1 MNPHSATA
9 PAALP
14 RGLREVGAG
23 RYLIQVT
30 RDGQK
35 LTRRVAGTR
44 AEAVRALE
52 RANLE
57 LGARLASLPAQAP
70 SLPSLQSGPPLPPLP
85 ALPPPSS
92 PTPSASAV
100 PSQPAPVGSCA
111 TLAEFLAVGGRY
123 ENHQQRQQNFNTQR
137 KLESVIRHL
146 VASPLG
152 ELRLDAIR
160 TADINSYV
168 TWRMKTPLSF
178 AVRKDGQPWARKPKA
193 PSAATVNKSLQVL
206 KSALRFAQEE
216 GLVASVPTIRMQRAS
231 DAKRVRGPSRAQL
244 AQLLEASRPLA
255 VELSAHNPEAH
266 WLPEVLVL
274 LSEFGLRPA
283 ELFRLTWA
291 SVSFDHHGDGAGRGA
306 IYVEEQTR
314 LGFKPKNGK
323 RRLIPMSAL
332 AREALQRL
340 QARKPK
346 PTPEDLV
353 VPNRDGL
360 PFIKL
365 DTPEVKGGGTYLW
378 KRLRALV
385 PDAPASMY
393 SLRHYF
399 AEQRLAFDKVPL
411 HVVSRWMGHSKVEL
425 TSKQYGDFAPDNL
438 EQWTYLPTA
447 N

>member
-1 MNPHSATA
+1 M
-9 PAALP
+9 
-14 RGLREVGAG
+14 
-23 RYLIQVT
+23 
-30 RDGQK
+30 
-35 LTRRVAGTR
+35 
-44 AEAVRALE
+44 
-52 RANLE
+52 
-57 LGARLASLPAQAP
+57 
-70 SLPSLQSGPPLPPLP
+70 
-85 ALPPPSS
+85 
-92 PTPSASAV
+92 
-100 PSQPAPVGSCA
+100 
-111 TLAEFLAVGGRY
+111 GGRY

-137 KLESVIRHL
+137 KLESVIRYL

-216 GLVASVPTIRMQRAS
+216 GLVATVPTIRLLRAS
-231 DAKRVRGPSRAQL
+231 DAKRVRGPSRAQF

-255 VELSAHNPEAH
+255 EELSAHNPEAQ

-332 AREALQRL
+332 AREALQL
-340 QARKPK
+340 LKARKPS
-346 PTPEDLV
+346 PTPEDVV
-353 VPNRDGL
+353 VPNRNGL

-365 DTPEVKGGGTYLW
+365 DTPEEKGGGTYLW

-438 EQWTYLPTA
+438 EQWGYLPTDTSNA
-447 N
+447 NA